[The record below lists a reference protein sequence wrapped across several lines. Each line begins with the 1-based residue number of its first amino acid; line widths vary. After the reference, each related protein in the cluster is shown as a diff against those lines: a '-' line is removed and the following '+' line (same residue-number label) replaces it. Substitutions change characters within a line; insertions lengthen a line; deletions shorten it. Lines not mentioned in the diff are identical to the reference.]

1 MPRVKIT
8 GKRQVRI
15 LVGDYITAAQT
26 GFPGRH
32 KANWL
37 ESGRA
42 DIIPSF
48 PRCQMIMRTL
58 LALLLAS
65 LLSACATS
73 DDPSRTRQ
81 VAQSGNLKVHPGL
94 LGQPV
99 PAELQIPQ
107 TVAAREIDDTPIRM
121 DEEGL
126 RTQRSVYFDLNKAD
140 LKPDYDPI
148 IAAHARYLARNPNAR
163 VRIEGHA
170 DERGSASYNQRLGLN
185 RAQTVRAT
193 LLGYGADNHQIAV
206 KSWGKSKPKLLGRDE
221 EAWAENRRADVIYE
235 LEK

>member
-1 MPRVKIT
+1 
-8 GKRQVRI
+8 
-15 LVGDYITAAQT
+15 
-26 GFPGRH
+26 
-32 KANWL
+32 
-37 ESGRA
+37 
-42 DIIPSF
+42 
-48 PRCQMIMRTL
+48 MIMRTL

-81 VAQSGNLKVHPGL
+81 VVQSGNLKVHPGL
-94 LGQPV
+94 LGLPV

-107 TVAAREIDDTPIRM
+107 TAAARDIEAAPIRM

-140 LKPDYDPI
+140 LKADYDPI
-148 IAAHARYLARNPNAR
+148 IAAHARYLARNPNAK

-170 DERGSASYNQRLGLN
+170 DERGSASYNQRLGLK

-193 LLGYGADNHQIAV
+193 LLGYGADNRQVAV

-235 LEK
+235 QEK